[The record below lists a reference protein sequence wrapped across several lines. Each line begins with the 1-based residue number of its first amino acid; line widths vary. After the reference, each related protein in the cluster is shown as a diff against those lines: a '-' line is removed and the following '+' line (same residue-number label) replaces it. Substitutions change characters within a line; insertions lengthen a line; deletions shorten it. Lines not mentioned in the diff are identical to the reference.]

1 MKFNSTSKNPN
12 ANLESKK
19 VKYNQTTGLFSNAD
33 RTIAF
38 QSYEDANRYNN
49 SLDET
54 PGETPMQDTLKNIR
68 KPLKDK
74 STGVKYKNAF
84 ERNEEVRKERLNRA
98 WGINQ
103 HPAEKYYD
111 DKMKEIDKKG
121 KSYLAKHLKKTTPKV
136 RQETSLERIERIGY
150 EYSSDATLKKPA
162 HMNNPNIVTYENWG
176 QRPKPFKHEDK
187 STYPSDMDQRQK
199 MNTWDMLVESAKMDP
214 KDENSKD
221 TKRML
226 MKQYY
231 NKDQRS
237 YMNDSELKLI
247 GKHKSQLETPKP
259 IIENPTLVFEPL
271 LKPVPVPR
279 PEPEVSVEE
288 IIQQKSGITPGISK
302 DLLQLNADIAKNI
315 EYVMGKKE
323 EKSESENEQKQI
335 NKEETYD

>member
-19 VKYNQTTGLFSNAD
+19 VKYNQTTGIFSNPD

-38 QSYEDANRYNN
+38 QSYEDANRYNK

-54 PGETPMQDTLKNIR
+54 PGKTPMQDTLKNIIG

-74 STGVKYKNAF
+74 PTGVKYKNAF
-84 ERNEEVRKERLNRA
+84 ERNEEVRKERLNKA
-98 WGINQ
+98 WGIS
-103 HPAEKYYD
+103 KV
-111 DKMKEIDKKG
+111 K
-121 KSYLAKHLKKTTPKV
+121 PKV
-136 RQETSLERIERIGY
+136 RQETSLERIERINY
-150 EYSSDATLKKPA
+150 EFGDATLKKPA
-162 HMNNPNIVTYENWG
+162 HMNNNNIVTFENWG
-176 QRPKPFKHEDK
+176 QRPKPFNHQERD
-187 STYPSDMDQRQK
+187 TYPSDKDQQQK

-231 NKDQRS
+231 NKKGLGRE

-247 GKHKSQLETPKP
+247 GKHKSQLEKPKP
-259 IIENPTLVFEPL
+259 IIDVSSFGPL
-271 LKPVPVPR
+271 IKPHRPS
-279 PEPEVSVEE
+279 PEPEVNINEVIEE
-288 IIQQKSGITPGISK
+288 NSRMKPGISE
-302 DLLQLNADIAKNI
+302 DLVKLNADIAKNI
-315 EYVMGKKE
+315 KYVLGEKE
-323 EKSESENEQKQI
+323 ESQESENEKKL

>member
-19 VKYNQTTGLFSNAD
+19 VKYNQTTGLFTNPD

-38 QSYEDANRYNN
+38 QSYEDANRYNM
-49 SLDET
+49 SLDEI
-54 PGETPMQDTLKNIR
+54 PGGTPMQDALKNIR
-68 KPLKDK
+68 KPLKDG

-84 ERNEEVRKERLNRA
+84 ERNEEVRKERLNKA

-111 DKMKEIDKKG
+111 NKMKEIDKKG
-121 KSYLAKHLKKTTPKV
+121 TSYLAKHLKKPISKV
-136 RQETSLERIERIGY
+136 RQETSLERIERFGY
-150 EYSSDATLKKPA
+150 ENSSDATLKKPA
-162 HMNNPNIVTYENWG
+162 HMNNPNIVTFENWG
-176 QRPKPFKHEDK
+176 QRPKAFKHEDK

-231 NKDQRS
+231 NKDQRG

-247 GKHKSQLETPKP
+247 GKHKSQLEKAKP
-259 IIENPTLVFEPL
+259 IINISSFEPL
-271 LKPVPVPR
+271 LRPVPTPT
-279 PEPEVSVEE
+279 PKPEVSVDE
-288 IIQQKSGITPGISK
+288 IIKQKSGITPGISK
-302 DLLQLNADIAKNI
+302 DLLQLNADIDKNVK
-315 EYVMGKKE
+315 YVLGEDQKENLESRIKDKTKE
-323 EKSESENEQKQI
+323 E
-335 NKEETYD
+335 EETYD

>member
-12 ANLESKK
+12 AKLESKK
-19 VKYNQTTGLFSNAD
+19 VKYNQTTGIFSNPD

-38 QSYEDANRYNN
+38 QSYEDANRYNK

-54 PGETPMQDTLKNIR
+54 HGETPMQDALKNIR
-68 KPLKDK
+68 KPLKDG
-74 STGVKYKNAF
+74 GVKYKNAF
-84 ERNEEVRKERLNRA
+84 ERNEEVRKERLNKA
-98 WGINQ
+98 WNINQ
-103 HPAEKYYD
+103 HPAEKYYED
-111 DKMKEIDKKG
+111 RLTEVDKKG
-121 KSYLAKHLKKTTPKV
+121 TSYLSKQLKKPTPKV
-136 RQETSLERIERIGY
+136 RQETSMERIERISY

-162 HMNNPNIVTYENWG
+162 HMNNPNIVTFENWG
-176 QRPKPFKHEDK
+176 QRPKPFSHHDR
-187 STYPSDMDQRQK
+187 STFPSDKDQQQK

-231 NKDQRS
+231 NKKGLGRE

-247 GKHKSQLETPKP
+247 GKHKSQLEKPKP
-259 IIENPTLVFEPL
+259 VIENPSLSFEPL
-271 LKPVPVPR
+271 LKPAPTYV

-288 IIQQKSGITPGISK
+288 IINQKSGIEPGISE
-302 DLLQLNADIAKNI
+302 DLVKLNADIAKNI
-315 EYVMGKKE
+315 KYVLGEKE
-323 EKSESENEQKQI
+323 ESPESENEKTQL

>member
-19 VKYNQTTGLFSNAD
+19 VKYNQTTGIFTNPD

-38 QSYEDANRYNN
+38 QSYEDANRYNK

-54 PGETPMQDTLKNIR
+54 PGKTPMQDTLKNLR
-68 KPLKDK
+68 KPLKDG

-84 ERNEEVRKERLNRA
+84 ERNEEVRKERLNKA
-98 WGINQ
+98 WGIS
-103 HPAEKYYD
+103 KV
-111 DKMKEIDKKG
+111 K
-121 KSYLAKHLKKTTPKV
+121 PKV
-136 RQETSLERIERIGY
+136 RQETSLERIERINY
-150 EYSSDATLKKPA
+150 EFGDATLKKPA
-162 HMNNPNIVTYENWG
+162 HMNNNNIVTFENWG
-176 QRPKPFKHEDK
+176 QRPKPFNHQERD
-187 STYPSDMDQRQK
+187 TYPSDKDQQQK

-231 NKDQRS
+231 NKKGLGRE

-247 GKHKSQLETPKP
+247 GKHKSQLEKPKP
-259 IIENPTLVFEPL
+259 IIDVSSFGPL
-271 LKPVPVPR
+271 IKPHRPS
-279 PEPEVSVEE
+279 PEPEVNINEVIEE
-288 IIQQKSGITPGISK
+288 NSRMKPGISE
-302 DLLQLNADIAKNI
+302 DLVKLNADIAKNI
-315 EYVMGKKE
+315 KYVLGEKE
-323 EKSESENEQKQI
+323 ESQESENEKQL